1 MTVRLDDGL
10 VRLEGSCTV
19 EEAEALLE
27 TILANPELPVD
38 WSRCTSLHTAVLQ
51 VLMATRP
58 VLQGLPEDPFLRRW
72 VEPVLTDGREA

>member
-10 VRLEGSCTV
+10 IHLEGSCTV

-27 TILANPELPVD
+27 TVLAHPDLPVD

-51 VLMATRP
+51 VLLAAGP
-58 VLQGLPEDPFLRRW
+58 VVVGMPEDPFLRRW
-72 VEPVLTDGREA
+72 VEPALARRERE